1 MIESG
6 YPTFDVV
13 TWFGVL
19 APGGTPPEIVNKL
32 NAEIIRILAVPECAN
47 GWLAKA
53 SISLPARPNNILTTS
68 RARRRVGQKSSRHQ
82 EQNSIKQARSACS
95 RRVSTMVTEHRFV
108 EAIVM
113 RIPVTIIA
121 LIGVSQLIPCPA
133 IGQNYPSKTV
143 RVVVPFAPGGSADI
157 LARSVSQKIGEALGQ
172 SFVIDNRGGGGII
185 GTEMVARLHP
195 TDIPSFY
202 N

>member
-1 MIESG
+1 
-6 YPTFDVV
+6 
-13 TWFGVL
+13 
-19 APGGTPPEIVNKL
+19 
-32 NAEIIRILAVPECAN
+32 
-47 GWLAKA
+47 
-53 SISLPARPNNILTTS
+53 
-68 RARRRVGQKSSRHQ
+68 
-82 EQNSIKQARSACS
+82 
-95 RRVSTMVTEHRFV
+95 MVIEHRFV

-172 SFVIDNRGGGGII
+172 SFVIDNREAAAGSL
-185 GTEMVARLHP
+185 AQKWSQSRHP
-195 TDIPSFY
+195 TDIRFFLQLMVL
-202 N
+202 